1 MKINKKV
8 IYFLFIFILTFLMLV
23 LAEIVLRMNYGYK
36 IFSKNFLNDKA
47 LLESNEAVKYD
58 ELLSWNHKINLK
70 SKNGLNTDKNGF
82 RISRKY
88 KNEILNNKKIFV
100 SGASFA
106 AGAEVEDHETWP
118 FYLEK
123 SLNSRII
130 NSAVGGWDSFQ
141 IIQNVLKNYK
151 FVKPN
156 LVIIQFTDAIE
167 RSKYKVYSSAYK
179 SRYDIIDNS
188 ITLKNYPVKK
198 FIKNNYL
205 ISNDSTLVDQL
216 VNMKIIRAVF
226 NNSLFLYKLQKK
238 IFNSPYGLNFDK
250 VYTKDEKNIFQKNC
264 LLINFLKKKLDE
276 KNINLLA
283 IIQHR
288 GDLILRN
295 LNSSQPPNEKKLEK
309 CLVQSNIEVLNF
321 WKILQNYY
329 LTNGEDEFKKLY
341 KIKDNKY
348 FGHMSKYG
356 NFFVA
361 NKIKEM
367 IDNSGI

>member
-1 MKINKKV
+1 MNLKKKLN
-8 IYFLFIFILTFLMLV
+8 YFFFLLFFTIFLLFV
-23 LAEIVLRMNYGYK
+23 AEIIIRKIYGYNLNN
-36 IFSKNFLNDKA
+36 KNFISEKS
-47 LLESNEAVKYD
+47 LLESNEAVDYD
-58 ELLSWNHKINLK
+58 ELLSWNHKKNLQ
-70 SKNGLNTDKNGF
+70 SPRGLNTDENGF
-82 RISRKY
+82 RISRKF
-88 KNEILNNKKIFV
+88 KNIISNDKQIFV

-106 AGAEVEDHETWP
+106 AGAEVEDHQTWP

-123 SLNSRII
+123 SLGSQII

-198 FIKNNYL
+198 FIKSNYL
-205 ISNDSTLVDQL
+205 TSNDSTLVDQL

-226 NNSLFLYKLQKK
+226 NNSFFLYKLQKK

-276 KNINLLA
+276 KNIHLLA